1 MSRGLFEDPR
11 MSQINHFGQQL
22 QIIPAETVILAGEK
36 QAFRVRSIDANGFV
50 VENGA
55 RPKVF
60 SNIIDDSPLQNQI
73 QRNKECKIIQAF

>member
-1 MSRGLFEDPR
+1 MNGDQNSLFPMPTSTSTMAPFDDEI
-11 MSQINHFGQQL
+11 SSTTLN
-22 QIIPAETVILAGEK
+22 
-36 QAFRVRSIDANGFV
+36 DATTNGFV

-73 QRNKECKIIQAF
+73 QRNKECKIIQAYLVLIKLGLS

>member
-1 MSRGLFEDPR
+1 MNGDQNSLFPMPTSTSTMAPFDDEI
-11 MSQINHFGQQL
+11 SSTTTTLN
-22 QIIPAETVILAGEK
+22 
-36 QAFRVRSIDANGFV
+36 DATTNGFV

-73 QRNKECKIIQAF
+73 QRNKECKIIQAY